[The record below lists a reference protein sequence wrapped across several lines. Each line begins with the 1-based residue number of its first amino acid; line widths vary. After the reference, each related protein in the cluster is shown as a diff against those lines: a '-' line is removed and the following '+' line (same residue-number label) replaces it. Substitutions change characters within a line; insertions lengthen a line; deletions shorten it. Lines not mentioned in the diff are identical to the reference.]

1 MADKSGGGR
10 RRGYSFAA
18 HLRRMVATRG
28 WRQVAAAL
36 GGTAIVAG
44 VVFANCSSDSITGP
58 GKSTAAAT
66 GRNSETIVTQIDVGP
81 AVMPATLP
89 PNACNGDAI
98 VWGDTKTNTVGQMV
112 VNTTGGYHL
121 KVHVSQQA
129 QGYGSGQDPWKPRR
143 NYVGSD
149 EYDQEINFTPGSD
162 VVNVEFNLKVIAK
175 GEADA
180 NGVTPLFPGD
190 DYMLHMLVP
199 VRSNGQVQ
207 AARADTRCQ

>member
-1 MADKSGGGR
+1 MADNDGGER
-10 RRGYSFAA
+10 RKGYSFPA
-18 HLRRMVATRG
+18 HFRRNIATRG
-28 WRQVAAAL
+28 WRQVVAVL
-36 GGTAIVAG
+36 GGTAVVAG
-44 VVFANCSSDSITGP
+44 VLFANCSSDTLTGP
-58 GKSTAAAT
+58 RAT
-66 GRNSETIVTQIDVGP
+66 PGSGFNADAIVTQIDVGP

-89 PNACNGDAI
+89 PTACNGDAI
-98 VWGDTKTNTVGQMV
+98 VWTDTKTNTVGQMV
-112 VNTTGGYHL
+112 ITTTGTYHL
-121 KVHVSQQA
+121 KVHVSQNA

-143 NYVGSD
+143 NYVGTD
-149 EYDQEINFTPGSD
+149 EYDQEINFSPGSD

-180 NGVTPLFPGD
+180 AGATPLFPGD

>member
-1 MADKSGGGR
+1 MADKGGDGR

-58 GKSTAAAT
+58 GKGTAAAT
-66 GRNSETIVTQIDVGP
+66 GHNAETIVTQIDVGP
-81 AVMPATLP
+81 ADMPAQLP
-89 PNACNGDAI
+89 ANACNGDPI
-98 VWGDTKTNTVGQMV
+98 VWEDPKTHTVGQIV
-112 VNTTGGYHL
+112 VTTTGGYHL

-129 QGYGSGQDPWKPRR
+129 QGYGSGQDRWKPRR

-149 EYDQEINFTPGSD
+149 EYDQEMNFTPGND

-180 NGVTPLFPGD
+180 NGLTPLFPGD

-207 AARADTRCQ
+207 AARVDNRCQ